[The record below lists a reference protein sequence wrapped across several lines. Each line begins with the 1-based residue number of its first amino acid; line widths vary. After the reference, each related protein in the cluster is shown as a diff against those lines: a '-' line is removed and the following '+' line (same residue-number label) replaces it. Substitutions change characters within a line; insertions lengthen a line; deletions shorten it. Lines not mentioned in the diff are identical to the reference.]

1 MENTSMRF
9 FRNLPILFWIYLF
22 TNGPIVSESISD
34 KPFSDEPGAYLK
46 LKNVKFRLED
56 KIYFTVKHL
65 TVIASSNRK
74 NSPVNFNDPSSFH
87 LDLFQGDTEFE
98 ISVLE
103 YLFNENIKSFPNFPL
118 RNLKLSTIEKDGKRK
133 IRILGEYKLVFWVDV
148 EMICDLELVPNSSQL
163 ILKSETMN
171 AAGIPGAGDL
181 LSSLGVGLKELLP
194 IPEGRGLRIVDKSF
208 HIQSFLLLP
217 PPRIRGT
224 IKEIRLL
231 SDRILVKFD
240 TKKDSPFPNLTFQP
254 GSPNQIRISGGEI
267 QVGSVSLKNTSLLLI
282 DQDPSDLLDFHMKN
296 LLVQL
301 SFGNLNLNA
310 KGDLKVFLPD
320 YEDLKK

>member
-1 MENTSMRF
+1 MRF
-9 FRNLPILFWIYLF
+9 FRNLPILVSILLLANASMFAQA
-22 TNGPIVSESISD
+22 NSERVGSESSD
-34 KPFSDEPGAYLK
+34 AYLK

-56 KIYFTVKHL
+56 KIYFTVNRL
-65 TVIASSNRK
+65 TVQASSNRK
-74 NSPVNFNDPSSFH
+74 NSPVDFNDPDSFH
-87 LDLFQGDTEFE
+87 LNLFQGDTEFE

-103 YLFNENIKSFPNFPL
+103 FLFNENVKSFPDFPL

-148 EMICDLELVPNSSQL
+148 EMICDLELVPNSSML
-163 ILKSETMN
+163 ILKSERMN

-194 IPEGRGLRIVDKSF
+194 IPKGRGLEIVEKSF
-208 HIQSFLLLP
+208 RIQSFLLLP
-217 PPRIRGT
+217 PPRIQGT
-224 IKEIRLL
+224 ISKISLL
-231 SDRILVKFD
+231 PDRILVRFD
-240 TKKDSPFPNLTFQP
+240 TNNIPPLPNLEFQP
-254 GSPNQIRISGGEI
+254 GTPNQIRISGGEI
-267 QVGSVSLKNTSLLLI
+267 RVGSVSLKNTSLLLI

-301 SFGNLNLNA
+301 SLGNLNLNS

>member
-1 MENTSMRF
+1 MRF
-9 FRNLPILFWIYLF
+9 FRNLPILVSVLLL
-22 TNGPIVSESISD
+22 TNASISAQANSERIGSEA
-34 KPFSDEPGAYLK
+34 SDAYLK

-56 KIYFTVKHL
+56 KIYFTVNHL
-65 TVIASSNRK
+65 TVQASSNRK
-74 NSPVNFNDPSSFH
+74 NSPVNFNDPDSFH
-87 LDLFQGDTEFE
+87 LNLFQGDTEFE

-103 YLFNENIKSFPNFPL
+103 FLFNENVKSFPDFPL

-133 IRILGEYKLVFWVDV
+133 IRILGEYKLVFWVNV
-148 EMICDLELVPNSSQL
+148 EMICDLELVPNSSML
-163 ILKSETMN
+163 ILKSERMN

-194 IPEGRGLRIVDKSF
+194 IPKGRGLEIVEKSF

-217 PPRIRGT
+217 PPRIQGT
-224 IKEIRLL
+224 ISRIFLL
-231 SDRILVKFD
+231 PDRILVRFD
-240 TKKDSPFPNLTFQP
+240 TNNIPPLPSLQFQP
-254 GSPNQIRISGGEI
+254 GSPNQIRIYGGEI
-267 QVGSVSLKNTSLLLI
+267 RVGSVSLKNTSLLLI
-282 DQDPSDLLDFHMKN
+282 DQDPSDPLDFHMKN

-301 SFGNLNLNA
+301 SLGNLNLNS